1 MPKGSG
7 SMVYVDSNVFVYA
20 VTHDPRRSTKAD
32 RAVRILREV
41 EEGRKKGVTS
51 FLTWDEGAWV
61 VWKLKGREA
70 GVRAGSALLRLRNLS
85 LLPVSGAVMVR
96 AQQLLESYE
105 LKPRDAIHIS
115 SALLA
120 ADKEIVS
127 DDSELDSVREI
138 TRLPL
143 N

>member
-1 MPKGSG
+1 
-7 SMVYVDSNVFVYA
+7 MVYVDSNVFVYA
-20 VTHDPRRSTKAD
+20 VTHDQRTSPKAD

-41 EEGRKKGVTS
+41 EEGRKKGATS
-51 FLTWDEGAWV
+51 LLTWDEVAWV

-70 GVRAGSALLRLRNLS
+70 GVGAGSALLRFPNLT
-85 LLPVSGAVMVR
+85 LLPVSAAVMVR
-96 AQQLLESYE
+96 AQQLLETYE
-105 LKPRDAIHIS
+105 LKPRDAIHVS

-120 ADKEIVS
+120 AEKEMVS
-127 DDSELDSVREI
+127 DDSELDAVREI